1 MSPALA
7 GRFFTTEPPGKSL
20 HIGIYVFID
29 LHGYLHTYIYIFTYM
44 HIYVCICVKS
54 QRKPLRKSNYS
65 EVFENLVDGELG
77 LERLI
82 QEKKSIKL
90 LQYFI
95 FHY

>member
-1 MSPALA
+1 MYVNTYKHLHTHI
-7 GRFFTTEPPGKSL
+7 FTWIPT
-20 HIGIYVFID
+20 HT
-29 LHGYLHTYIYIFTYM
+29 HTYIYIHTYM
-44 HIYVCICVKS
+44 CICVKS

-82 QEKKSIKL
+82 REKKSIKL

>member
-1 MSPALA
+1 M
-7 GRFFTTEPPGKSL
+7 
-20 HIGIYVFID
+20 
-29 LHGYLHTYIYIFTYM
+29 
-44 HIYVCICVKS
+44 CICVKS

-82 QEKKSIKL
+82 REKKSIKL

>member
-1 MSPALA
+1 
-7 GRFFTTEPPGKSL
+7 
-20 HIGIYVFID
+20 
-29 LHGYLHTYIYIFTYM
+29 M